1 MEAWMPS
8 DDLVK
13 DFMKR
18 TDRALDN
25 IHTDV
30 RHLMRF
36 RWMVMGGAAVSAFFF
51 TVILEIAK
59 AMAGVR

>member
-1 MEAWMPS
+1 MPS

-18 TDRALDN
+18 TDKALDN
-25 IHTDV
+25 IQTDV

-36 RWMVMGGAAVSAFFF
+36 RWMVMGGAVSAAFFF
-51 TVILEIAK
+51 TVLFEAAK
-59 AMAGVR
+59 SLAGGK